1 MPFQSPNDEI
11 SKVVSSASS
20 HIHNIWRIRK
30 YLTQQATEQIVHSFV
45 TCRLDMCNSLYT
57 GLPKNQISRLQ
68 RIQNMAARLV
78 TIRKRSDSISP
89 ILKSLHWLPVSKRI
103 VYKILVITYKTLHY
117 SSPRYLHQILK
128 CHVPVRNLRSA
139 SQLQLFVPKTNTSWG
154 DRAYA
159 NVAPKLWNGIPLQIR
174 QSPSG

>member
-1 MPFQSPNDEI
+1 MLKFRKFHKHFLNSRYEYANEWGDDVI
-11 SKVVSSASS
+11 ASQFS
-20 HIHNIWRIRK
+20 NIWRIRK

-103 VYKILVITYKTLHY
+103 VL
-117 SSPRYLHQILK
+117 
-128 CHVPVRNLRSA
+128 
-139 SQLQLFVPKTNTSWG
+139 
-154 DRAYA
+154 
-159 NVAPKLWNGIPLQIR
+159 
-174 QSPSG
+174 